1 MGAVPSITIEEYLRG
16 LLVNYPLPDA
26 VINGILARR
35 DIESGAPA
43 FQRNAEGAE
52 PLNWIR
58 KRDLATAD
66 VYFAAGTLVNG
77 GGGSKQ
83 MGNRR
88 YTEGQ
93 IQVAEGDREYWRSL
107 ANIIYKKYGEATP
120 EEAEIYDASG
130 LWAGSTVNGNGW
142 CF

>member
-1 MGAVPSITIEEYLRG
+1 MAAV
-16 LLVNYPLPDA
+16 
-26 VINGILARR
+26 AR
-35 DIESGAPA
+35 
-43 FQRNAEGAE
+43 NK
-52 PLNWIR
+52 W
-58 KRDLATAD
+58 AT
-66 VYFAAGTLVNG
+66 G
-77 GGGSKQ
+77 
-83 MGNRR
+83 R

>member
-77 GGGSKQ
+77 GSSDL
-83 MGNRR
+83 ND
-88 YTEGQ
+88 
-93 IQVAEGDREYWRSL
+93 EGDREYWRSL

>member
-16 LLVNYPLPDA
+16 LIVNYPLPDA

-43 FQRNAEGAE
+43 FQRNAESNASRFGS
-52 PLNWIR
+52 R

-77 GGGSKQ
+77 GGSSKQ

>member
-16 LLVNYPLPDA
+16 LIVNYPLPDA

-35 DIESGAPA
+35 NIESGAPA
-43 FQRNAEGAE
+43 FQRNDEGAE
-52 PLNWIR
+52 PLTWMR

-77 GGGSKQ
+77 GGSSKQ
-83 MGNRR
+83 MGNSL

-93 IQVAEGDREYWRSL
+93 ILVAEGYREYWLSL

>member
-16 LLVNYPLPDA
+16 LIVNYPLPDA

-52 PLNWIR
+52 PLTWIR

-66 VYFAAGTLVNG
+66 VYFAAGTLVN
-77 GGGSKQ
+77 GGSKQ

-93 IQVAEGDREYWRSL
+93 IQVAEGDREYWRFL